1 MYRIHQHKLVVVQI
15 ETHKSYIKM
24 NNNNNQLKNICWR
37 GVFLLPFLG
46 VGCFGFFS
54 IEWNETNWEA
64 RQEKTKQTR
73 RMRVW
78 GRYRRITRK
87 WTQDRAEMRGG
98 RPQLNSSRY
107 IYIFWD
113 NQCIYIY
120 TEKKKEKSKRSK
132 GIYTYESERKRGNQ
146 FEFWGVSR
154 LFLLLDNREVRRFD
168 QLLLILEVV
177 IIIINQLR
185 GKMKE
190 MGKNSAS

>member
-87 WTQDRAEMRGG
+87 WTQDRAEKRGG
-98 RPQLNSSRY
+98 TTSIKFKP
-107 IYIFWD
+107 IYIFFGIT
-113 NQCIYIY
+113 NVYIY
-120 TEKKKEKSKRSK
+120 TEKKNLNQNDRKE
-132 GIYTYESERKRGNQ
+132 YTYESERKRGNQ

-154 LFLLLDNREVRRFD
+154 LFFLLGNREVRRFG

-177 IIIINQLR
+177 IIIIKLR

>member
-1 MYRIHQHKLVVVQI
+1 MRQSSRLVFELNKEVKWRRNEFFGITLKLCCFAMYRIHQHKLVVVQI

-46 VGCFGFFS
+46 IGCFGFFS

-87 WTQDRAEMRGG
+87 WTQDRAEKRGG
-98 RPQLNSSRY
+98 TTSIKFKP
-107 IYIFWD
+107 IYIFFGIT
-113 NQCIYIY
+113 NVYIY
-120 TEKKKEKSKRSK
+120 TEKKRKIKTIERNILTRARERE
-132 GIYTYESERKRGNQ
+132 GINSN
-146 FEFWGVSR
+146 FEGFPAYFSCW
-154 LFLLLDNREVRRFD
+154 
-168 QLLLILEVV
+168 V
-177 IIIINQLR
+177 I
-185 GKMKE
+185 GK
-190 MGKNSAS
+190 